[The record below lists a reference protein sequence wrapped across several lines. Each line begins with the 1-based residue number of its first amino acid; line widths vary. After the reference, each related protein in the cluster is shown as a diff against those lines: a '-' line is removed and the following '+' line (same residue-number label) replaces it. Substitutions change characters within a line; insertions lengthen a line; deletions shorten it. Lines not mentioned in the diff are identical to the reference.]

1 MDGSLLQIKFAF
13 PIREGLSAHDM
24 PFCHTRG
31 SARVSARA
39 ARVSDGFAPSA
50 RAVVRVTLA
59 LAALGARRA
68 GVVLLPSGEH
78 SDAIQMFTSGIAA
91 WASRA
96 PRIEPRT
103 AAPAPIC

>member
-39 ARVSDGFAPSA
+39 ARASGWLCTECTG
-50 RAVVRVTLA
+50 RRRVTLA

-68 GVVLLPSGEH
+68 GVVLLPSG
-78 SDAIQMFTSGIAA
+78 DAIQMFTSGIAA